1 MQNPIE
7 IKAKTLEEA
16 LIQASIALNCPII
29 NLQYEVIQTPSKGF
43 LNIGKKE
50 AIILVGVKES
60 VKEVKE
66 ESVKETNTKENHQNN
81 IEEKKQKLETET
93 PQEEIITPKPPK
105 KNLKEESHNG
115 DKLHEIKQ
123 ELKDLFSHLPYKINK
138 IITPKPPKKNLKEE
152 SHNGDKLHE
161 IKQELKD
168 LFSHLPYKINKVE
181 VSFYE
186 PGVLLINIDGE
197 DSALLI
203 GEKGYR
209 YKALSYLLFNWIH
222 PTYGYS
228 IRLEISTFL
237 QNQEKVMEAQLQSVI
252 MTVHEV
258 GKGQMKAPDGVLTYI
273 ALKKLR
279 KAFPNKYVSIK
290 TNLNDEKYIVINDFN
305 NE

>member
-1 MQNPIE
+1 MQNFIE

-43 LNIGKKE
+43 LSIGKKE
-50 AIILVGVKES
+50 AIILAGVKES

-66 ESVKETNTKENHQNN
+66 ESIKETNTKENHQNN

-93 PQEEIITPKPPK
+93 PQEEKITPKPPK
-105 KNLKEESHNG
+105 KNPKEESH
-115 DKLHEIKQ
+115 
-123 ELKDLFSHLPYKINK
+123 S
-138 IITPKPPKKNLKEE
+138 
-152 SHNGDKLHE
+152 GDKLHE

-181 VSFYE
+181 VSLYE
-186 PGVLLINIDGE
+186 PGVLLIDIDGE

-222 PTYGYS
+222 PAYGYS

-252 MTVHEV
+252 MTMHEV

>member
-1 MQNPIE
+1 MQNFIE

-43 LNIGKKE
+43 LSIGKKE
-50 AIILVGVKES
+50 AIILAGVKES

-66 ESVKETNTKENHQNN
+66 ESVKETNTKEIHQNA
-81 IEEKKQKLETET
+81 EEKKQKLETET
-93 PQEEIITPKPPK
+93 PQEEIITPKP
-105 KNLKEESHNG
+105 S
-115 DKLHEIKQ
+115 
-123 ELKDLFSHLPYKINK
+123 
-138 IITPKPPKKNLKEE
+138 KKNLKEE

-181 VSFYE
+181 VSLYE
-186 PGVLLINIDGE
+186 PGVLLIDIDGE

-237 QNQEKVMEAQLQSVI
+237 QNQEKVMEAQLQSTI

>member
-1 MQNPIE
+1 MQNFIE

-16 LIQASIALNCPII
+16 LIQASIVLNCPII

-50 AIILVGVKES
+50 SIILASVKES

-66 ESVKETNTKENHQNN
+66 ESVKEIDTKEIHQNA
-81 IEEKKQKLETET
+81 EEKKQKLETET
-93 PQEEIITPKPPK
+93 PQEERITPKPPK
-105 KNLKEESHNG
+105 KNLKEESHG
-115 DKLHEIKQ
+115 E
-123 ELKDLFSHLPYKINK
+123 
-138 IITPKPPKKNLKEE
+138 
-152 SHNGDKLHE
+152 DKLHE

-181 VSFYE
+181 VSLYE

>member
-1 MQNPIE
+1 MQNFIE

-50 AIILVGVKES
+50 AIILAGVKES

-66 ESVKETNTKENHQNN
+66 ESVKETNTKENHQNHQNN
-81 IEEKKQKLETET
+81 IEEKKQNLETET

-105 KNLKEESHNG
+105 KNPKEESH
-115 DKLHEIKQ
+115 
-123 ELKDLFSHLPYKINK
+123 S
-138 IITPKPPKKNLKEE
+138 
-152 SHNGDKLHE
+152 GDKLHE

-181 VSFYE
+181 VSLYE
-186 PGVLLINIDGE
+186 PGVLLIDIDGE

-222 PTYGYS
+222 PAYGYS

-237 QNQEKVMEAQLQSVI
+237 QNQEKVMEAQLQSTI

-305 NE
+305 HE

>member
-43 LNIGKKE
+43 LSIGKKE
-50 AIILVGVKES
+50 AIILAGVKES

-66 ESVKETNTKENHQNN
+66 ESVKETNTKEIHQNN
-81 IEEKKQKLETET
+81 IEEKKQNLETKT
-93 PQEEIITPKPPK
+93 PQEEKITPKPSK
-105 KNLKEESHNG
+105 KNPKEESH
-115 DKLHEIKQ
+115 
-123 ELKDLFSHLPYKINK
+123 S
-138 IITPKPPKKNLKEE
+138 
-152 SHNGDKLHE
+152 GDKLHE

-181 VSFYE
+181 VSLYE
-186 PGVLLINIDGE
+186 PGVLLIDIDGE

-237 QNQEKVMEAQLQSVI
+237 QNQEKVMETQLQSTI

>member
-43 LNIGKKE
+43 LSIGKKE
-50 AIILVGVKES
+50 AIILAGVKES

-66 ESVKETNTKENHQNN
+66 ESVKETSARENHQNN

-138 IITPKPPKKNLKEE
+138 
-152 SHNGDKLHE
+152 
-161 IKQELKD
+161 
-168 LFSHLPYKINKVE
+168 VE
-181 VSFYE
+181 VSLYE
-186 PGVLLINIDGE
+186 PGVLLIDIDGE

-222 PTYGYS
+222 PAYGYS

-237 QNQEKVMEAQLQSVI
+237 QNQEKVMEAQLQSTI

>member
-1 MQNPIE
+1 MQNFIE

-50 AIILVGVKES
+50 AIILASVKES
-60 VKEVKE
+60 VKAVKE
-66 ESVKETNTKENHQNN
+66 ESVKETHTKEIHQSA
-81 IEEKKQKLETET
+81 EEKKQKLETKT
-93 PQEEIITPKPPK
+93 PQEAIITPKPSK
-105 KNLKEESHNG
+105 KNLKEESHN
-115 DKLHEIKQ
+115 E
-123 ELKDLFSHLPYKINK
+123 
-138 IITPKPPKKNLKEE
+138 
-152 SHNGDKLHE
+152 DKLHE

-181 VSFYE
+181 VSLYE
-186 PGVLLINIDGE
+186 PGVLLIDIDGE

-222 PTYGYS
+222 PTYGYN

>member
-1 MQNPIE
+1 MQNFIE

-43 LNIGKKE
+43 LSIGKKE
-50 AIILVGVKES
+50 AIILAGVKES

-66 ESVKETNTKENHQNN
+66 ESVKETNTKEIHQSS
-81 IEEKKQKLETET
+81 EEKKQNLETET

-105 KNLKEESHNG
+105 KNLKEESHG
-115 DKLHEIKQ
+115 E
-123 ELKDLFSHLPYKINK
+123 
-138 IITPKPPKKNLKEE
+138 
-152 SHNGDKLHE
+152 DKLHE

-186 PGVLLINIDGE
+186 PGVLLIDIDGE

-222 PTYGYS
+222 PAYGYS

-237 QNQEKVMEAQLQSVI
+237 QNQEKVMEAQLQSTI

>member
-1 MQNPIE
+1 MQNFIE

-50 AIILVGVKES
+50 AIILAGVKES

-66 ESVKETNTKENHQNN
+66 ESVKEIDTKEIHQNA
-81 IEEKKQKLETET
+81 EEKKQKLETET
-93 PQEEIITPKPPK
+93 PQEEKITPKPPK
-105 KNLKEESHNG
+105 KNLKEESHN
-115 DKLHEIKQ
+115 E
-123 ELKDLFSHLPYKINK
+123 
-138 IITPKPPKKNLKEE
+138 
-152 SHNGDKLHE
+152 DKLHE

-181 VSFYE
+181 VSLYE
-186 PGVLLINIDGE
+186 PGVLLIDIDGE

>member
-43 LNIGKKE
+43 LSIGKKE

-60 VKEVKE
+60 VKEIQE
-66 ESVKETNTKENHQNN
+66 ESVKETNTKEIHQSA
-81 IEEKKQKLETET
+81 EEKKQKLETET
-93 PQEEIITPKPPK
+93 PQEEIITPKLSK
-105 KNLKEESHNG
+105 KNPKEESHN
-115 DKLHEIKQ
+115 E
-123 ELKDLFSHLPYKINK
+123 
-138 IITPKPPKKNLKEE
+138 
-152 SHNGDKLHE
+152 DKLHE

-186 PGVLLINIDGE
+186 PGVLLIDIDGE

-209 YKALSYLLFNWIH
+209 YKALSYLLFNWIR
-222 PTYGYS
+222 PAYGYS

-237 QNQEKVMEAQLQSVI
+237 QNQEKVMEAQLQSTI

-258 GKGQMKAPDGVLTYI
+258 GKGQMKTPDGVLTYI

>member
-1 MQNPIE
+1 MQNFIE

-60 VKEVKE
+60 VKEIQE
-66 ESVKETNTKENHQNN
+66 ESIKETNTKEIHQNA
-81 IEEKKQKLETET
+81 EEKKQNAEEKKQNAEEKKQNSEIET
-93 PQEEIITPKPPK
+93 PQE
-105 KNLKEESHNG
+105 
-115 DKLHEIKQ
+115 
-123 ELKDLFSHLPYKINK
+123 K

-181 VSFYE
+181 VSLYE
-186 PGVLLINIDGE
+186 PGVLLIDIDGE

-222 PTYGYS
+222 PAYGYN

-237 QNQEKVMEAQLQSVI
+237 QNQEKVMEAQLQSTI

>member
-1 MQNPIE
+1 MQNFIE

-43 LNIGKKE
+43 LSIGKKE
-50 AIILVGVKES
+50 AIILAGVKES

-66 ESVKETNTKENHQNN
+66 ESVKETSTKEIHQSA
-81 IEEKKQKLETET
+81 EEKKQKLETET

-105 KNLKEESHNG
+105 KNLKEESH
-115 DKLHEIKQ
+115 
-123 ELKDLFSHLPYKINK
+123 S
-138 IITPKPPKKNLKEE
+138 
-152 SHNGDKLHE
+152 GDKLHE

-181 VSFYE
+181 VSLYE
-186 PGVLLINIDGE
+186 PGVLLIDIDGE

-222 PTYGYS
+222 PAYGYS

-237 QNQEKVMEAQLQSVI
+237 QNQEKVMEAQLQSAI

>member
-1 MQNPIE
+1 MQNFIE

-50 AIILVGVKES
+50 AIILAGVKES

-66 ESVKETNTKENHQNN
+66 ESVKETNTKEIHQNN
-81 IEEKKQKLETET
+81 IEEKKQKLETKT
-93 PQEEIITPKPPK
+93 PQEER
-105 KNLKEESHNG
+105 
-115 DKLHEIKQ
+115 
-123 ELKDLFSHLPYKINK
+123 
-138 IITPKPPKKNLKEE
+138 ITPKPPKKNLKEE

-181 VSFYE
+181 VSLYE
-186 PGVLLINIDGE
+186 PGVLLIDIDGE

-222 PTYGYS
+222 PAYGYS

>member
-1 MQNPIE
+1 MQNFIE

-50 AIILVGVKES
+50 AIILAGVKES

-66 ESVKETNTKENHQNN
+66 ESVKETNTKENHQNHQNN

-93 PQEEIITPKPPK
+93 PQEEKITPKPSK
-105 KNLKEESHNG
+105 KNPKEESH
-115 DKLHEIKQ
+115 
-123 ELKDLFSHLPYKINK
+123 S
-138 IITPKPPKKNLKEE
+138 
-152 SHNGDKLHE
+152 GDKLHE

-181 VSFYE
+181 VSLYE
-186 PGVLLINIDGE
+186 PGVLLIDIDGE

-222 PTYGYS
+222 PAYGYS

>member
-1 MQNPIE
+1 MQNFIE

-60 VKEVKE
+60 VKE
-66 ESVKETNTKENHQNN
+66 ESVKETNTKETHQSA
-81 IEEKKQKLETET
+81 EEKKQKSEIET

-138 IITPKPPKKNLKEE
+138 
-152 SHNGDKLHE
+152 
-161 IKQELKD
+161 
-168 LFSHLPYKINKVE
+168 VE
-181 VSFYE
+181 VSLYE
-186 PGVLLINIDGE
+186 PGVLLIDIDGE

-222 PTYGYS
+222 PAYGYN

-237 QNQEKVMEAQLQSVI
+237 QNQEKVMDTQLQSTI

>member
-43 LNIGKKE
+43 LSIGKKE
-50 AIILVGVKES
+50 AIILVGVKEES

-66 ESVKETNTKENHQNN
+66 ESVKETNTKENHQNHQNN
-81 IEEKKQKLETET
+81 IEEKKQKLEIKT

-105 KNLKEESHNG
+105 KN
-115 DKLHEIKQ
+115 
-123 ELKDLFSHLPYKINK
+123 P
-138 IITPKPPKKNLKEE
+138 KEE

-181 VSFYE
+181 VSLYE

-222 PTYGYS
+222 PAYGYS

-237 QNQEKVMEAQLQSVI
+237 QNQEKVMETQLQSVI

>member
-50 AIILVGVKES
+50 AIILAGVKES

-93 PQEEIITPKPPK
+93 PQEEKITPKPPK
-105 KNLKEESHNG
+105 KNLKEESH
-115 DKLHEIKQ
+115 
-123 ELKDLFSHLPYKINK
+123 S
-138 IITPKPPKKNLKEE
+138 
-152 SHNGDKLHE
+152 GDKLHE

-181 VSFYE
+181 VSLYE

>member
-1 MQNPIE
+1 MQNFIE

-50 AIILVGVKES
+50 AIILAGVKES

-66 ESVKETNTKENHQNN
+66 ESVKETNTKEIHQSA
-81 IEEKKQKLETET
+81 EEKKQNLEIET
-93 PQEEIITPKPPK
+93 PQEKITTPKPPK

-115 DKLHEIKQ
+115 DKLHEI
-123 ELKDLFSHLPYKINK
+123 E
-138 IITPKPPKKNLKEE
+138 
-152 SHNGDKLHE
+152 
-161 IKQELKD
+161 QELKD

-181 VSFYE
+181 VSLYE
-186 PGVLLINIDGE
+186 PGVLLIDIDGE

-222 PTYGYS
+222 PAYGYN

-237 QNQEKVMEAQLQSVI
+237 QNQEKVMEAQLQSTI

-290 TNLNDEKYIVINDFN
+290 TNLNDEKYIVINDFTH
-305 NE
+305 EGHQRRYRHPFRQGSD

>member
-16 LIQASIALNCPII
+16 IIQASIALNCPII

-43 LNIGKKE
+43 LSIGKKE
-50 AIILVGVKES
+50 AIILAGVKES

-66 ESVKETNTKENHQNN
+66 ESVKETNTKEIHQSA
-81 IEEKKQKLETET
+81 EEKKQKLEIET
-93 PQEEIITPKPPK
+93 PQEEKITPKPPK
-105 KNLKEESHNG
+105 KN
-115 DKLHEIKQ
+115 
-123 ELKDLFSHLPYKINK
+123 P
-138 IITPKPPKKNLKEE
+138 KEE

-181 VSFYE
+181 VSLYE
-186 PGVLLINIDGE
+186 PGVLLIDIDGE

-222 PTYGYS
+222 PAYGYS

-237 QNQEKVMEAQLQSVI
+237 QNQEKVMEAQLQSTI

>member
-1 MQNPIE
+1 MQNFIE

-50 AIILVGVKES
+50 AIILAGVKES
-60 VKEVKE
+60 VKEIKE
-66 ESVKETNTKENHQNN
+66 ESVKETNTKEIHQSA
-81 IEEKKQKLETET
+81 EEKKQNLEIET
-93 PQEEIITPKPPK
+93 PQEKITTPKPPK

-115 DKLHEIKQ
+115 DKLHEI
-123 ELKDLFSHLPYKINK
+123 E
-138 IITPKPPKKNLKEE
+138 
-152 SHNGDKLHE
+152 
-161 IKQELKD
+161 QELKD

-181 VSFYE
+181 VSLYE
-186 PGVLLINIDGE
+186 PGVLLIDIDGE

-222 PTYGYS
+222 PAYGYN
-228 IRLEISTFL
+228 IHLEISTFL
-237 QNQEKVMEAQLQSVI
+237 QNQEKVMDTQLQNTI

>member
-1 MQNPIE
+1 MQNFIE

-43 LNIGKKE
+43 LRIGKKE
-50 AIILVGVKES
+50 AIILAGVKES

-66 ESVKETNTKENHQNN
+66 ESVKETHTKEIHQSAG
-81 IEEKKQKLETET
+81 EKKQKLETKT

-105 KNLKEESHNG
+105 KNLKEESHN
-115 DKLHEIKQ
+115 E
-123 ELKDLFSHLPYKINK
+123 
-138 IITPKPPKKNLKEE
+138 
-152 SHNGDKLHE
+152 DKLHE

-181 VSFYE
+181 VSLYE
-186 PGVLLINIDGE
+186 PGVLLIDIDGE

-222 PTYGYS
+222 PAYGYN

-237 QNQEKVMEAQLQSVI
+237 QNQEKVMEVQLQSTI

-279 KAFPNKYVSIK
+279 KTFPNKYVSIK

>member
-16 LIQASIALNCPII
+16 LIQASISLNCPII
-29 NLQYEVIQTPSKGF
+29 NLQYEVIQMPSKGF

-50 AIILVGVKES
+50 AIILVGI
-60 VKEVKE
+60 
-66 ESVKETNTKENHQNN
+66 KETKENSLKETSAKENHQNHQNN
-81 IEEKKQKLETET
+81 IEEKKQSET
-93 PQEEIITPKPPK
+93 PQEEKITPKPPK
-105 KNLKEESHNG
+105 KTPKEESHG
-115 DKLHEIKQ
+115 EDKLHAFKQ
-123 ELKDLFSHLPYKINK
+123 ELKELFSHLPYKI
-138 IITPKPPKKNLKEE
+138 
-152 SHNGDKLHE
+152 H
-161 IKQELKD
+161 
-168 LFSHLPYKINKVE
+168 KVE
-181 VSFYE
+181 VSLYE
-186 PGVLLINIDGE
+186 PGVLLIDIDGE

-222 PTYGYS
+222 PAYGYS

-237 QNQEKVMEAQLQSVI
+237 QNQEKVMDTQLQSVI

>member
-1 MQNPIE
+1 MQNFIE

-29 NLQYEVIQTPSKGF
+29 NLQYEVIQMPSKGF
-43 LNIGKKE
+43 LSIGKKE
-50 AIILVGVKES
+50 AIILAGVKET
-60 VKEVKE
+60 KEN
-66 ESVKETNTKENHQNN
+66 SLKETSAKENHQNHQNN
-81 IEEKKQKLETET
+81 IEEKKQSLETET
-93 PQEEIITPKPPK
+93 PQEEKITPKPPK
-105 KNLKEESHNG
+105 KNPKEESHN
-115 DKLHEIKQ
+115 E
-123 ELKDLFSHLPYKINK
+123 
-138 IITPKPPKKNLKEE
+138 
-152 SHNGDKLHE
+152 DKLHE

-181 VSFYE
+181 VSLYE
-186 PGVLLINIDGE
+186 PGVLLIDIDGE

-237 QNQEKVMEAQLQSVI
+237 QNQEKVMDTQLQSTI

>member
-50 AIILVGVKES
+50 AIILASVKES
-60 VKEVKE
+60 VKEIQE
-66 ESVKETNTKENHQNN
+66 ESTKETNTKETHQSV
-81 IEEKKQKLETET
+81 EEKKQKLETKT
-93 PQEEIITPKPPK
+93 PQEEIITPKPSK

-115 DKLHEIKQ
+115 DKLHEI
-123 ELKDLFSHLPYKINK
+123 E
-138 IITPKPPKKNLKEE
+138 
-152 SHNGDKLHE
+152 
-161 IKQELKD
+161 QELKD

-181 VSFYE
+181 VSLYE
-186 PGVLLINIDGE
+186 PGVLLIDIDGE

-222 PTYGYS
+222 PAYGYN

-237 QNQEKVMEAQLQSVI
+237 QNQEKVMDTQLQNTI

>member
-1 MQNPIE
+1 MQNFIE

-43 LNIGKKE
+43 LSIGKKE
-50 AIILVGVKES
+50 AIILAGVKES

-66 ESVKETNTKENHQNN
+66 ESVKETNTKEIHQSA
-81 IEEKKQKLETET
+81 EEKKQKLEIET

-138 IITPKPPKKNLKEE
+138 
-152 SHNGDKLHE
+152 
-161 IKQELKD
+161 
-168 LFSHLPYKINKVE
+168 VE
-181 VSFYE
+181 VSLYE
-186 PGVLLINIDGE
+186 PGVLLIDIDGE

-222 PTYGYS
+222 PAYGYN

-237 QNQEKVMEAQLQSVI
+237 QNQEKVMDTQLQSTI

>member
-43 LNIGKKE
+43 LSIGKKE
-50 AIILVGVKES
+50 AIILAGVKES

-66 ESVKETNTKENHQNN
+66 EGVKETNTKEIHQSA
-81 IEEKKQKLETET
+81 EEKKQNLETET
-93 PQEEIITPKPPK
+93 PQEERITPKPPK
-105 KNLKEESHNG
+105 KN
-115 DKLHEIKQ
+115 
-123 ELKDLFSHLPYKINK
+123 P
-138 IITPKPPKKNLKEE
+138 KEE

-181 VSFYE
+181 VSLYE

>member
-1 MQNPIE
+1 MQNFIE

-43 LNIGKKE
+43 LSIGKKE
-50 AIILVGVKES
+50 AIILAGVKES
-60 VKEVKE
+60 VKDVKE
-66 ESVKETNTKENHQNN
+66 ESVKETNTKEIHQNHQNN
-81 IEEKKQKLETET
+81 IEEKKQKSETET
-93 PQEEIITPKPPK
+93 PQEER
-105 KNLKEESHNG
+105 
-115 DKLHEIKQ
+115 
-123 ELKDLFSHLPYKINK
+123 
-138 IITPKPPKKNLKEE
+138 ITPKPPKKNLKEE

-181 VSFYE
+181 VSLYE
-186 PGVLLINIDGE
+186 PGVLLIDIDGE

-222 PTYGYS
+222 PAYGYS

-237 QNQEKVMEAQLQSVI
+237 QNQEKVMEVQLQSTI

>member
-1 MQNPIE
+1 MQNFIE

-43 LNIGKKE
+43 LSIGKKE
-50 AIILVGVKES
+50 AIILAGVKES

-123 ELKDLFSHLPYKINK
+123 ELK
-138 IITPKPPKKNLKEE
+138 E
-152 SHNGDKLHE
+152 
-161 IKQELKD
+161 

-181 VSFYE
+181 VSLYE
-186 PGVLLINIDGE
+186 PGVLLIDIDGE

-209 YKALSYLLFNWIH
+209 YKAFSYLLFNWIH

-237 QNQEKVMEAQLQSVI
+237 QNQEKVMEAQLQSTI

>member
-50 AIILVGVKES
+50 AIILAS
-60 VKEVKE
+60 VK
-66 ESVKETNTKENHQNN
+66 ESVKETNTKEIHQSA
-81 IEEKKQKLETET
+81 EGKKQNLETET

-105 KNLKEESHNG
+105 KNPKEESHSG

-123 ELKDLFSHLPYKINK
+123 ELK
-138 IITPKPPKKNLKEE
+138 E
-152 SHNGDKLHE
+152 
-161 IKQELKD
+161 

-181 VSFYE
+181 VSLYE
-186 PGVLLINIDGE
+186 PGVLLIDIDGE

-237 QNQEKVMEAQLQSVI
+237 QNQEKVMETQLQSVI

>member
-16 LIQASIALNCPII
+16 LIQASISLNCPII
-29 NLQYEVIQTPSKGF
+29 NLQYEVIQMPSKGF

-50 AIILVGVKES
+50 AIILVGVKE
-60 VKEVKE
+60 
-66 ESVKETNTKENHQNN
+66 TKENSLKETSAKEDHQNHNQNHN
-81 IEEKKQKLETET
+81 IEEKKQLET
-93 PQEEIITPKPPK
+93 PQEEKITPKPPK
-105 KNLKEESHNG
+105 KTPKEEPYHE
-115 DKLHEIKQ
+115 DKLHAIKQ
-123 ELKDLFSHLPYKINK
+123 ELKELFSHLPYKI
-138 IITPKPPKKNLKEE
+138 
-152 SHNGDKLHE
+152 H
-161 IKQELKD
+161 
-168 LFSHLPYKINKVE
+168 KVE
-181 VSFYE
+181 VSLYE
-186 PGVLLINIDGE
+186 PGVLLIDIDGE

-222 PTYGYS
+222 PAYGYS

-237 QNQEKVMEAQLQSVI
+237 QNQEKVMDTQLQSVI

-290 TNLNDEKYIVINDFN
+290 TNLNDEKYMVINDFN

>member
-50 AIILVGVKES
+50 AIILAGVKES

-66 ESVKETNTKENHQNN
+66 ESVKETNTKENHQNHQNN
-81 IEEKKQKLETET
+81 IEEKKQNLETET
-93 PQEEIITPKPPK
+93 PQEERITPKPPK
-105 KNLKEESHNG
+105 KNLKEESHG
-115 DKLHEIKQ
+115 EDKLHEIKR
-123 ELKDLFSHLPYKINK
+123 
-138 IITPKPPKKNLKEE
+138 
-152 SHNGDKLHE
+152 
-161 IKQELKD
+161 ELKD

-181 VSFYE
+181 VSLYE
-186 PGVLLINIDGE
+186 PGVLLIDIDGE

>member
-1 MQNPIE
+1 MQNFIE

-43 LNIGKKE
+43 LSIGKKE
-50 AIILVGVKES
+50 AIILAGVKES

-66 ESVKETNTKENHQNN
+66 ESVKETNTKEIHQSA
-81 IEEKKQKLETET
+81 EEKKQKLETET

-138 IITPKPPKKNLKEE
+138 
-152 SHNGDKLHE
+152 
-161 IKQELKD
+161 
-168 LFSHLPYKINKVE
+168 VE
-181 VSFYE
+181 VSLYE
-186 PGVLLINIDGE
+186 PGVLLIDIDGE

-222 PTYGYS
+222 PAYGYS

>member
-50 AIILVGVKES
+50 AIILAGVKES
-60 VKEVKE
+60 VKEIQE
-66 ESVKETNTKENHQNN
+66 ESAKETNTKETHQSA
-81 IEEKKQKLETET
+81 EEKKQNSEIET
-93 PQEEIITPKPPK
+93 PQEEITTPKPPK

-115 DKLHEIKQ
+115 DKLHEI
-123 ELKDLFSHLPYKINK
+123 E
-138 IITPKPPKKNLKEE
+138 
-152 SHNGDKLHE
+152 
-161 IKQELKD
+161 QELKD

-181 VSFYE
+181 VSLYE
-186 PGVLLINIDGE
+186 PVVLLIDIDGE

-222 PTYGYS
+222 PAYGYN

-237 QNQEKVMEAQLQSVI
+237 QNQEKVMDTQLQNTI

>member
-50 AIILVGVKES
+50 AIILAS
-60 VKEVKE
+60 VKEIKE
-66 ESVKETNTKENHQNN
+66 ESAKETNTKEIHQST
-81 IEEKKQKLETET
+81 EEKKQNSEIET

-138 IITPKPPKKNLKEE
+138 
-152 SHNGDKLHE
+152 
-161 IKQELKD
+161 
-168 LFSHLPYKINKVE
+168 VE
-181 VSFYE
+181 VSLYE
-186 PGVLLINIDGE
+186 PGVLLIDIDGE

-222 PTYGYS
+222 PANAVCV
-228 IRLEISTFL
+228 RLF
-237 QNQEKVMEAQLQSVI
+237 
-252 MTVHEV
+252 
-258 GKGQMKAPDGVLTYI
+258 
-273 ALKKLR
+273 
-279 KAFPNKYVSIK
+279 
-290 TNLNDEKYIVINDFN
+290 
-305 NE
+305 

>member
-1 MQNPIE
+1 MQNFIE

-50 AIILVGVKES
+50 AIILAGVKES

-66 ESVKETNTKENHQNN
+66 ESVKETNTKEIHQSA
-81 IEEKKQKLETET
+81 EEKKQNLETET
-93 PQEEIITPKPPK
+93 PQEEKITPKPPK
-105 KNLKEESHNG
+105 KNLKEESH
-115 DKLHEIKQ
+115 
-123 ELKDLFSHLPYKINK
+123 S
-138 IITPKPPKKNLKEE
+138 
-152 SHNGDKLHE
+152 GDKLHE

-181 VSFYE
+181 VSLYE

-222 PTYGYS
+222 PAYGYS

>member
-1 MQNPIE
+1 MQNFIE

-43 LNIGKKE
+43 LSIGKKE
-50 AIILVGVKES
+50 AIILADVKES

-66 ESVKETNTKENHQNN
+66 ESVKETNTKEIHQNA
-81 IEEKKQKLETET
+81 EEKKQNLETKT

-105 KNLKEESHNG
+105 KNPKEESHN
-115 DKLHEIKQ
+115 E
-123 ELKDLFSHLPYKINK
+123 
-138 IITPKPPKKNLKEE
+138 
-152 SHNGDKLHE
+152 DKLHE

-181 VSFYE
+181 VSLYE
-186 PGVLLINIDGE
+186 PGVLLIDIDGE

-222 PTYGYS
+222 PAYGYS

-237 QNQEKVMEAQLQSVI
+237 QNQEKVMDTQLQSTI

>member
-43 LNIGKKE
+43 LSIGKKE
-50 AIILVGVKES
+50 AIILAGVKES
-60 VKEVKE
+60 VREVKE
-66 ESVKETNTKENHQNN
+66 ESVKETNTKEIHQSA
-81 IEEKKQKLETET
+81 EEKKQKLETET
-93 PQEEIITPKPPK
+93 PQEERITPKPSK
-105 KNLKEESHNG
+105 KN
-115 DKLHEIKQ
+115 
-123 ELKDLFSHLPYKINK
+123 P
-138 IITPKPPKKNLKEE
+138 KEE

-181 VSFYE
+181 VSLYE
-186 PGVLLINIDGE
+186 PGVLLIDIDGE

-237 QNQEKVMEAQLQSVI
+237 QNQEKVMDTQLQSTI

>member
-1 MQNPIE
+1 MQNFIE

-50 AIILVGVKES
+50 AIILAGVKES
-60 VKEVKE
+60 VKEVQE
-66 ESVKETNTKENHQNN
+66 ESVKETNTKEIYQSA
-81 IEEKKQKLETET
+81 EEKKQNLEIET
-93 PQEEIITPKPPK
+93 PQEKIT
-105 KNLKEESHNG
+105 
-115 DKLHEIKQ
+115 
-123 ELKDLFSHLPYKINK
+123 
-138 IITPKPPKKNLKEE
+138 TPKPPKKNLKEE

-181 VSFYE
+181 VSLYE
-186 PGVLLINIDGE
+186 PGVLLIDIDGE

-222 PTYGYS
+222 PAYGYS

-237 QNQEKVMEAQLQSVI
+237 QNQEKVMEAQLQSTI

>member
-1 MQNPIE
+1 MQNFIE

-50 AIILVGVKES
+50 AIILAGVKES

-93 PQEEIITPKPPK
+93 PQEERITPKPPK
-105 KNLKEESHNG
+105 KNLKEESHN
-115 DKLHEIKQ
+115 E
-123 ELKDLFSHLPYKINK
+123 
-138 IITPKPPKKNLKEE
+138 
-152 SHNGDKLHE
+152 DKLHE

-181 VSFYE
+181 VSLYE
-186 PGVLLINIDGE
+186 PGVLLIDIDGE

-237 QNQEKVMEAQLQSVI
+237 QNQEKVMETQLQSVI

>member
-60 VKEVKE
+60 TKETKE
-66 ESVKETNTKENHQNN
+66 ESVKEIDTKGIHQST
-81 IEEKKQKLETET
+81 EEKKQNLETET
-93 PQEEIITPKPPK
+93 PQEER
-105 KNLKEESHNG
+105 
-115 DKLHEIKQ
+115 
-123 ELKDLFSHLPYKINK
+123 
-138 IITPKPPKKNLKEE
+138 ITPKPPKKNLKEE

-181 VSFYE
+181 VSLYE
-186 PGVLLINIDGE
+186 PGVLLIDIDGE

-222 PTYGYS
+222 PAYGYS

-237 QNQEKVMEAQLQSVI
+237 QNQEKVMEAQLQSTI